1 MFLATGGAT
10 ANSHVKL
17 REWVELDAK
26 PVEVVLPA
34 MAKQ

>member
-1 MFLATGGAT
+1 MFLATGGST

-26 PVEVVLPA
+26 PVAVELPA
-34 MAKQ
+34 VGK